1 MKQLVFFCM
10 LLFLGFTSTFAQ
22 TSTYP
27 EGPPI
32 PPSDQYVKYIEVDVS
47 IQWNN
52 DGIGHAKMLTLPFSL
67 NDKTPTNVLFSPAFD
82 YTYNDKTIEFTFNSP
97 TPKTEKVTLKFED
110 KEFRFGYMNTP
121 TGHAYFAYKWKY
133 NIDINF
139 VN

>member
-1 MKQLVFFCM
+1 MSLSN
-10 LLFLGFTSTFAQ
+10 LLS
-22 TSTYP
+22 
-27 EGPPI
+27 I
-32 PPSDQYVKYIEVDVS
+32 KYFYHLRTLCPKKECATV
-47 IQWNN
+47 
-52 DGIGHAKMLTLPFSL
+52 TLPFSL

-110 KEFRFGYMNTP
+110 KEFSFGYMNTP

>member
-67 NDKTPTNVLFSPAFD
+67 MIKPLLMYCFLRLLIIHI
-82 YTYNDKTIEFTFNSP
+82 TIKP
-97 TPKTEKVTLKFED
+97 
-110 KEFRFGYMNTP
+110 
-121 TGHAYFAYKWKY
+121 
-133 NIDINF
+133 
-139 VN
+139 

>member
-1 MKQLVFFCM
+1 M
-10 LLFLGFTSTFAQ
+10 
-22 TSTYP
+22 
-27 EGPPI
+27 
-32 PPSDQYVKYIEVDVS
+32 DVS

-52 DGIGHAKMLTLPFSL
+52 DGIGHATVTLPFSL

-110 KEFRFGYMNTP
+110 KEFSFGYMNTP